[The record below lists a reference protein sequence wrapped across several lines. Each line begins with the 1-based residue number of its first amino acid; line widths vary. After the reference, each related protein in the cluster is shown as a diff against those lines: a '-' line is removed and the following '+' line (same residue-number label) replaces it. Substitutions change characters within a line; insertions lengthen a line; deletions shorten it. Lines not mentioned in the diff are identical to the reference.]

1 MNVIDPIVALRI
13 ICGVFFLPHIAAKI
27 YARPVTLGFF
37 QAAGYRPA
45 AFFMYLA
52 LVVETIVSFSLIAG
66 LFLPYVAW
74 VAALFML
81 VAAFAGMV
89 VGQKVRG
96 LASPKTF
103 RLCFFIGLLA
113 LGAHLALHGLL

>member
-13 ICGVFFLPHIAAKI
+13 VCGVFFIPHIAAKI

-52 LVVETIVSFSLIAG
+52 LVVESIVSVLLILG
-66 LFLPYVAW
+66 LLMPYAAW
-74 VAALFML
+74 VAAIFML
-81 VAAFAGMV
+81 IAAGSVFKVSKGKWLWNLGGCEYLIFWVAACGIV
-89 VGQKVRG
+89 
-96 LASPKTF
+96 
-103 RLCFFIGLLA
+103 A
-113 LGAHLALHGLL
+113 LNT

>member
-1 MNVIDPIVALRI
+1 MSMIDPIVALRI
-13 ICGVFFLPHIAAKI
+13 VCGLFFIPHIAAKI

-52 LVVETIVSFSLIAG
+52 LVVETIVSAFLILG
-66 LFLPYVAW
+66 LFLPYTAW

-81 VAAFAGMV
+81 VAAGSVF
-89 VGQKVRG
+89 KVSKG
-96 LASPKTF
+96 KWLWNLGGCEYLIFWVAA
-103 RLCFFIGLLA
+103 CGIVA
-113 LGAHLALHGLL
+113 LNS